1 MGDITRMASCSAGKS
16 SDAAARRGLGAGKG
30 EGAKSSRHVAL
41 AALPFS
47 SLQNR
52 LCWVEVHKIKQQRSA
67 YGAVNGRGM
76 SDIPR
81 WESSWGNGI
90 GSCDV
95 QNK

>member
-1 MGDITRMASCSAGKS
+1 MGDITRMASCSAGRC
-16 SDAAARRGLGAGKG
+16 SDAEARRGLGAGKG
-30 EGAKSSRHVAL
+30 EGAKSSQCVAL

-81 WESSWGNGI
+81 WESSWGNRI
-90 GSCDV
+90 GSRDV